1 MVKAERETNSH
12 KKICEVNEMKR
23 TTLNRL
29 GFLAIAMIITSCGGP
44 DEESKIRDAVEGVVT
59 KDFKIYEGTKRSLED
74 IQKTS
79 QKRREKELDMLK

>member
-1 MVKAERETNSH
+1 MVKADSETNSH

-29 GFLAIAMIITSCGGP
+29 GFLAIALIITSCGGP
-44 DEESKIRDAVEGVVT
+44 GEESKVRDAVEEVVT
-59 KDFKIYEGTKRSLED
+59 KDFKLYEGAKRSLED

-79 QKRREKELDMLK
+79 HQNREKELDLLK

>member
-29 GFLAIAMIITSCGGP
+29 GFLAIALVISSCGGP
-44 DEESKIRDAVEGVVT
+44 DEESIIKDVVEEVVT
-59 KDFKIYEGTKRSLED
+59 KDFKIYKGAKRSLED

-79 QKRREKELDMLK
+79 QERMEKELDILK